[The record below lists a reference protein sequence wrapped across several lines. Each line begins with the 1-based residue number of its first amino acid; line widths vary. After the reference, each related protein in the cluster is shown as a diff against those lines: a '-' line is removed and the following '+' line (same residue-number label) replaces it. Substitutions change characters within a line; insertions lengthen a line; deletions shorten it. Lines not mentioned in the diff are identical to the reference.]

1 MENNVLETMLLSIE
15 LCFCLE
21 IAFSNILWFHLELWV
36 MGPMIFN
43 GIKAEWYRIA
53 ITNEMIEDDL
63 ISVLI

>member
-1 MENNVLETMLLSIE
+1 
-15 LCFCLE
+15 
-21 IAFSNILWFHLELWV
+21 
-36 MGPMIFN
+36 MGAMIFN